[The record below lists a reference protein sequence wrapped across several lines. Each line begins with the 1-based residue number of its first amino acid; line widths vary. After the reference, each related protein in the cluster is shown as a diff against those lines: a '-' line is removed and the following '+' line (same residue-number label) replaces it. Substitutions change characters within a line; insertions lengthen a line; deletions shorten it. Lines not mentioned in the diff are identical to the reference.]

1 MAGKKNCKRPLTLKQ
16 EKFAVE
22 YVKTGRPLEAIKKA
36 GYSLRQ
42 SNDTLQRQANDL
54 INHPKVSA
62 RIAKLRKANSRKLEV
77 SAEKVLR
84 EFAAIGFSDPRKI
97 LDENH
102 ALLPPDQ
109 WPDEMARAIKSVKV
123 KETPDG
129 STITEVQLWPKTAAL
144 DSLSKNLGLYLADNR
159 QRNPDSSK
167 STEELL
173 NELKSL
179 QESLVRGK

>member
-1 MAGKKNCKRPLTLKQ
+1 S
-16 EKFAVE
+16 
-22 YVKTGRPLEAIKKA
+22 
-36 GYSLRQ
+36 GYSLKQ
-42 SNDTLQRQANDL
+42 TNNTLQRQANYL
-54 INHPKVSA
+54 LNHPKVSA
-62 RIAKLRKANSRKLEV
+62 RIAELRAAISRKLEV

-97 LDENH
+97 LDKNH

-109 WPDEMARAIKSVKV
+109 WPDEMARAIKTVKV
-123 KETPDG
+123 KGTPEG
-129 STITEVQLWPKTAAL
+129 NTITEVQLWPKTAAL
-144 DSLSKNLGLYLADNR
+144 DSLSKNLGLYLADNK

-179 QESLVRGK
+179 QESLIGGR